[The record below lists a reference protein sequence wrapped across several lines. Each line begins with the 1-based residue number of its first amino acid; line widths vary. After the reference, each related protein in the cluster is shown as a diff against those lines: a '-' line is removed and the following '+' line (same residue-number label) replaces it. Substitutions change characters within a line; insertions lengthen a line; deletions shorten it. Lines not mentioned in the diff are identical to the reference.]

1 MSAFS
6 QTRSRPTAT
15 LTESITAGGAKRPR
29 RPYDT
34 DVTRLLPRWLL
45 VTVIVL
51 LVAAIVTGVVVMRR
65 RRAHQQQEKVT
76 VEVP

>member
-6 QTRSRPTAT
+6 TTRTRPTAT
-15 LTESITAGGAKRPR
+15 LTESITTGGVGKRTK

-45 VTVIVL
+45 IVVIAVIIAFI
-51 LVAAIVTGVVVMRR
+51 AAPCSTSCSDR
-65 RRAHQQQEKVT
+65 
-76 VEVP
+76 